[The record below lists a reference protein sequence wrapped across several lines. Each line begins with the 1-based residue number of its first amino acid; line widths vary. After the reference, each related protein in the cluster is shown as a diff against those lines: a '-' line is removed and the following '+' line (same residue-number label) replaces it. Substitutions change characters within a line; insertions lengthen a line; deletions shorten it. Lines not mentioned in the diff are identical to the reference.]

1 MPIEDSPWLA
11 VIGRSLAYLALHRQ
25 ELGNA
30 GITEKAEFLEALGM
44 PRNEVAAILGTTEAS
59 VGELL
64 RRKKKKRGGRSG
76 NRKRK

>member
-30 GITEKAEFLEALGM
+30 GVTEKAEFLEALGM
-44 PRNEVAAILGTTEAS
+44 PRNEVATILRTSEKS
-59 VGELL
+59 ISELL
-64 RRKKKKRGGRSG
+64 RRQKNKKGGRGGKS
-76 NRKRK
+76 KRR